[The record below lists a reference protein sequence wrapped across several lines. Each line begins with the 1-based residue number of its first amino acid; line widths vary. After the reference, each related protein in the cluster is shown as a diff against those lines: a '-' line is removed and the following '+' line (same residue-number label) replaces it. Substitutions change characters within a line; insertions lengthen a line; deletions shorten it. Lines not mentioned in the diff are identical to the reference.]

1 MNAGEILSALLL
13 IIGFG
18 LQIAGTII
26 LRCVHDRD
34 DDQECKGL
42 TEVDGIVVLIFGM
55 ATLLLFGIA
64 STKEEEFSSF
74 IKRISKP
81 KEQTPPSDEIFD
93 PTDKILIKPKEEIK
107 FSADENT
114 GTTAF

>member
-18 LQIAGTII
+18 LQIAGTTI
-26 LRCVHDRD
+26 LRCVNDRD

-64 STKEEEFSSF
+64 STKEEEFSTF
-74 IKRISKP
+74 IKRISTP
-81 KEQTPPSDEIFD
+81 KEQTPTSDEIVN
-93 PTDKILIKPKEEIK
+93 PPEKILIKPKEEIQLPGE
-107 FSADENT
+107 ENT
-114 GTTAF
+114 GTTAL